1 MCKFILASESGKFKE
16 ERIGEHVPA
25 SYRCDMGVGLL
36 LYSSSRY
43 SRTCLLNGL
52 RCHAFRFWN
61 TINSFI
67 GTREEALK
75 HFYYGSVYFYI
86 EFSQREC
93 PDLSRLSDLK
103 SCSKGD
109 GRRSGILK

>member
-1 MCKFILASESGKFKE
+1 MFLIFTEHNDKHGKCKFVLASESGKFKE
-16 ERIGEHVPA
+16 ERMGGHFPA

-61 TINSFI
+61 TTISFI
-67 GTREEALK
+67 GTGKEALK
-75 HFYYGSVYFYI
+75 HSYYG
-86 EFSQREC
+86 
-93 PDLSRLSDLK
+93 
-103 SCSKGD
+103 
-109 GRRSGILK
+109 

>member
-1 MCKFILASESGKFKE
+1 MFRIFIRHNDQHGKCKFVLASESGKFKE
-16 ERIGEHVPA
+16 ERIGGHFPA

-43 SRTCLLNGL
+43 SRTCLLNWL

-67 GTREEALK
+67 GTGEEALK
-75 HFYYGSVYFYI
+75 HFIYGQSSLYI
-86 EFSQREC
+86 EFSEWKFTV
-93 PDLSRLSDLK
+93 LS
-103 SCSKGD
+103 
-109 GRRSGILK
+109 